1 MSTHYERNVC
11 GVRGPGMLFRD
22 SRKTGGHPEGLN
34 SFGYEAVCTIFQSS
48 LQFLQSQGRL
58 GGVLLK
64 C

>member
-1 MSTHYERNVC
+1 MR
-11 GVRGPGMLFRD
+11 GPGPGMLFRD

-34 SFGYEAVCTIFQSS
+34 SFGEIHVYEAVCTIFQSS

-58 GGVLLK
+58 VGVLLQ